1 MPQCC
6 IMKNRIKLLFHLVL
20 LLQYSF
26 IQAQNWAPVPGQIMT
41 NWANDLT
48 PENVW
53 KEYPRPQLVRR
64 DWLNLN
70 GLWDFEI
77 TERDTNVS
85 NINYARKI
93 LVPFC
98 VESALSGIKETIT
111 GKQQMMYRRF
121 FTIPAKWNQKHLIL
135 HFEAV
140 DYETKIWVDGKY
152 VGIHK
157 GGYDHFKF
165 DIAGFLNNEATH
177 EIKLVVWDPT
187 NEGMQPIGKQ
197 ALPEIRNR
205 TKYTATS
212 GIWQTVWL
220 EPINEVAIQSIKII
234 PNIDN
239 ASISLQPKMMG
250 ATQGTRIKIQA
261 FDHGKEVANLMTTVG
276 DPITLKLNQPKLWSP
291 THPFLYDLK
300 LSLIKEGK
308 VVDEVSSYFGMRKIS
323 MGRDKEGYMRILLNN
338 EIIYQLGPLDQ
349 GYWPDGILTP
359 ASDQALRYDIA
370 YLKKIGAN
378 MDRMHMKVQ
387 PERWYYHCDQL
398 GILVWQDMVSPTKFI
413 ETKSNTNPSDF
424 ELEHNITVDQLYN
437 HPSIIQWVLF
447 NESWGQYDTERLT
460 AALKAKDSS
469 RLVINASGW
478 NDKKVGDIRDFHDYT
493 IHPAIALGNKN
504 DDRAMVLG
512 ETGGIDLLI
521 PGHLWTPDL
530 KVENKIKTDW
540 ALDFKKGVV
549 KSAEELVEKY
559 KILMDDLFQLKKYGL
574 NALVY
579 TQISDV
585 EDEISGWM
593 TYDRKVSKLPEA
605 TFAVLHQQFFKPTI
619 TGKFILPLSM
629 NEPQQWNYSFTAPS
643 NDWIKNAK
651 TSDFK
656 LGEAPFGIE
665 SKNAPKVN
673 TPWNKNILFLNKEFT
688 LTSVPSKL
696 SLVACNRGMTDVYIN
711 GVYVMQ
717 FNNFLKND
725 PEIKISETILSDKA
739 MKLLKVGVNQ
749 LSLKFNFPSVGN
761 PVYYYDFGIKAY

>member
-1 MPQCC
+1 
-6 IMKNRIKLLFHLVL
+6 MKNRICIIFTLVL

-41 NWANDLT
+41 SWANDVT

-53 KEYPRPQLVRR
+53 KEYPRPQMVRT

-77 TERDTNVS
+77 TDRDTNKIA
-85 NINYARKI
+85 INYARKI

-111 GKQQMMYRRF
+111 GKQQMMYRRY
-121 FTIPAKWNQKHLIL
+121 FTVPSNWNQKHLIL

-140 DYETKIWVDGKY
+140 DYQTKLWVDGKY
-152 VGIHK
+152 VGMHK
-157 GGYDHFKF
+157 GGYDHFQF
-165 DIAGFLNNEATH
+165 DITGFLSKEQKH
-177 EIKLVVWDPT
+177 EIKIVVWDPT
-187 NEGMQPIGKQ
+187 NEGSQPIGKQ
-197 ALPEIRNR
+197 ALPAIRNV

-220 EPINEVAIQSIKII
+220 EPTNEIAIESIKII

-239 ASISLQPKMMG
+239 GTISLQTKVVG
-250 ATQGTRIKIQA
+250 VTQGTRIKIQA
-261 FDHGKEVANLMTTVG
+261 FDQGKEIASSIAAYDELVSLQ
-276 DPITLKLNQPKLWSP
+276 LNQPKLWSP
-291 THPFLYDLK
+291 TNPFLYDLK
-300 LSLIKEGK
+300 LTLIKEGK

-323 MGRDKEGYMRILLNN
+323 MGRDQEGYMRILLNN

-413 ETKSNTNPSDF
+413 ETKSNLNPSDF

-460 AALKAKDSS
+460 AALKAKDPT

-478 NDKKVGDIRDFHDYT
+478 HDKKVGDIRDFHDYT
-493 IHPAIALGNKN
+493 IHPAIALVTKN
-504 DDRAMVLG
+504 DERAMVLG
-512 ETGGIDLLI
+512 EAGGFDLLI

-530 KVENKIKTDW
+530 KTETKLKTNW
-540 ALDFKKGVV
+540 TIDFKKGVV
-549 KSAEELVEKY
+549 KSSDELIEKY
-559 KILMDDLFQLKKYGL
+559 KILLDDLFQLKKYGL
-574 NALVY
+574 NAVVY

-593 TYDRKVSKLPEA
+593 TYDRKVSKLPET
-605 TFAVLHQQFFKPTI
+605 TFAALHEQFFKPTI
-619 TGKFILPLSM
+619 TGKYILPLSM
-629 NEPQQWNYSFTAPS
+629 NTAQQWNYRFTAPS
-643 NDWIKNAK
+643 NDWIKNTTIA
-651 TSDFK
+651 DFK

-665 SKNAPKVN
+665 SNNAHKVN
-673 TPWNKNILFLNKEFT
+673 TTWNTNSLFLNKEFT
-688 LTSVPSKL
+688 LTALPSKL
-696 SLVACNRGMTDVYIN
+696 SLVACNTGITDVYIN
-711 GVYVMQ
+711 GAYVMQ

-725 PEIKISETILSDKA
+725 PEVKISETLLSDKA

-749 LSLKFNFPSVGN
+749 LSLKFNFPSVGK
-761 PVYYYDFGIKAY
+761 PVYYYDFGIKEY

>member
-1 MPQCC
+1 
-6 IMKNRIKLLFHLVL
+6 MKKRVSIIFNLVL
-20 LLQYSF
+20 LIQYTF
-26 IQAQNWAPVPGQIMT
+26 LQAQNWAPVQGQIMT
-41 NWANDLT
+41 KWANDVT

-53 KEYPRPQLVRR
+53 KEYPRPQLVRS

-77 TERDTNVS
+77 IERDTNK
-85 NINYARKI
+85 IATNYTRKI

-111 GKQQMMYRRF
+111 GKEQMMYRRF
-121 FTIPAKWNQKHLIL
+121 FSIPAKWNQKKILL

-152 VGIHK
+152 VGMHN
-157 GGYDHFKF
+157 GGYDHFQF
-165 DIAGFLNNEATH
+165 DIAGFLNKEEKH
-177 EIKLVVWDPT
+177 EIKLVIWDPT
-187 NEGMQPIGKQ
+187 NEGAQPIGKQ
-197 ALPEIRNR
+197 ALPAIRNI

-220 EPINEVAIQSIKII
+220 EPINEVAIESIKII
-234 PNIDN
+234 PNIDQ
-239 ASISLQPKMMG
+239 ASISLQSKIMG

-261 FDHGKEVANLMTTVG
+261 FDHGKEVANVVTSVG
-276 DPITLKLNQPKLWSP
+276 EPITIKLNQPKLWSP
-291 THPFLYDLK
+291 NHPFLYDLK
-300 LSLIKEGK
+300 LSLVKGGK

-323 MGRDKEGYMRILLNN
+323 MGRDKEGYMRIFLNN

-349 GYWPDGILTP
+349 GYWPDGLLTP

-413 ETKSNTNPSDF
+413 EVQNNNSPSTF
-424 ELEHNITVDQLYN
+424 EIEHNLTVEQLYN

-447 NESWGQYDTERLT
+447 NESWGQYDTEKLT
-460 AALKAKDSS
+460 AALKAKDPS

-478 NDKKVGDIRDFHDYT
+478 HDKKVGDIRDFHDYT
-493 IHPAIALGNKN
+493 IHPAVALVNKN
-504 DDRAMVLG
+504 EDRAMVLG
-512 ETGGIDLLI
+512 EVGGIDLKI
-521 PGHLWTPDL
+521 QGNLWTPDL
-530 KVENKIKTDW
+530 KTETKIKTNW
-540 ALDFKKGVV
+540 TIDFKKGLV
-549 KSAEELVEKY
+549 KSGDELIEKY

-574 NALVY
+574 NAVVY

-593 TYDRKVSKLPEA
+593 TYDRKVSKLSEA
-605 TFAVLHQQFFKPTI
+605 TFAALHQLFFKPTAI
-619 TGKFILPLSM
+619 GKYILPLSM
-629 NEPQQWNYSFTAPS
+629 NQPQQWNYSFTKPS
-643 NDWIKNAK
+643 NDWIKNL
-651 TSDFK
+651 TSSNFK
-656 LGEAPFGIE
+656 LGEAPFGME
-665 SKNAPKVN
+665 SKNGPKVN
-673 TPWNKNILFLNKEFT
+673 TLWNSNSLFLNKEFT
-688 LTSVPSKL
+688 LTSLPSKL
-696 SLVACNRGMTDVYIN
+696 SLVACNTGITDVYIN

-739 MKLLKVGVNQ
+739 MKLLKVGLNQ
-749 LSLKFNFPSVGN
+749 LSLKFNFSSAGRS
-761 PVYYYDFGIKAY
+761 VYYYDFGVIAY

>member
-1 MPQCC
+1 
-6 IMKNRIKLLFHLVL
+6 MKNRICIIFTLVL
-20 LLQYSF
+20 LLEYSF

-41 NWANDLT
+41 NWANDVT

-53 KEYPRPQLVRR
+53 KEYPRPQMVRT

-77 TERDTNVS
+77 TDRDTNKIA
-85 NINYARKI
+85 INYARKI

-111 GKQQMMYRRF
+111 GKQQMMYRRY
-121 FTIPAKWNQKHLIL
+121 FTVPSNWNQKYLIL

-140 DYETKIWVDGKY
+140 DYETKVWVDGKY
-152 VGIHK
+152 VGMHK
-157 GGYDHFKF
+157 GGYDHFQF
-165 DIAGFLNNEATH
+165 DITGFLSKEQKH
-177 EIKLVVWDPT
+177 EIKIVVWDPT
-187 NEGMQPIGKQ
+187 NEGSQPIGKQ
-197 ALPEIRNR
+197 ALPAIKNV

-220 EPINEVAIQSIKII
+220 EPINDVAIESIKII

-239 ASISLQPKMMG
+239 ATISLQTKLVG

-261 FDHGKEVANLMTTVG
+261 FDQGKEIASSIAADDELVSLQ
-276 DPITLKLNQPKLWSP
+276 LNQPKLWSP
-291 THPFLYDLK
+291 TNPFLYDLK
-300 LSLIKEGK
+300 LSLVKDGK

-323 MGRDKEGYMRILLNN
+323 MGRDQEGYMRILLNN

-413 ETKSNTNPSDF
+413 ETKSNLNPSDF

-460 AALKAKDSS
+460 AALKAKDPT

-478 NDKKVGDIRDFHDYT
+478 HDKKVGDIRDFHDYT
-493 IHPAIALGNKN
+493 IHPAIALVTKN

-512 ETGGIDLLI
+512 EAGGFDLLI

-530 KVENKIKTDW
+530 KTETKLKTNW
-540 ALDFKKGVV
+540 TIDFKKGVV
-549 KSAEELVEKY
+549 KSSDELIEKY
-559 KILMDDLFQLKKYGL
+559 KILLDDLFQLKKYGL
-574 NALVY
+574 NAVVY

-593 TYDRKVSKLPEA
+593 TYDRKVSKLPET
-605 TFAVLHQQFFKPTI
+605 TFAALHEQFFKPTI
-619 TGKFILPLSM
+619 TGKYILPLSM
-629 NEPQQWNYSFTAPS
+629 NTAQQWNYRFTAPS
-643 NDWIKNAK
+643 NDWIKNTTIA
-651 TSDFK
+651 DFK

-665 SKNAPKVN
+665 SNNAHKVN
-673 TPWNKNILFLNKEFT
+673 TTWNTNSLFLNKEFT
-688 LTSVPSKL
+688 LTALPSKL
-696 SLVACNRGMTDVYIN
+696 SLVACNTGITDVYIN
-711 GVYVMQ
+711 GAYVMQ

-725 PEIKISETILSDKA
+725 PEVKISETLLSDKA

-749 LSLKFNFPSVGN
+749 LSLKFNFPSVGK
-761 PVYYYDFGIKAY
+761 PVYYYDFGIKEY

>member
-1 MPQCC
+1 
-6 IMKNRIKLLFHLVL
+6 MKNRISIVFILVL

-41 NWANDLT
+41 SWANDVT

-53 KEYPRPQLVRR
+53 KEYPRPQMVRT

-77 TERDTNVS
+77 TDRDTS
-85 NINYARKI
+85 KIAINYARKI

-111 GKQQMMYRRF
+111 GKQQMMYRRY
-121 FTIPAKWNQKHLIL
+121 FTVPSNWNQKYLIL

-140 DYETKIWVDGKY
+140 DYETKVWVDGKY
-152 VGIHK
+152 VGMHK
-157 GGYDHFKF
+157 GGYDHFQF
-165 DIAGFLNNEATH
+165 DITGFLSKEQKH
-177 EIKLVVWDPT
+177 EIKIVVWDPT
-187 NEGMQPIGKQ
+187 NEGAQPIGKQ
-197 ALPEIRNR
+197 ALPAIRNV

-220 EPINEVAIQSIKII
+220 EPINEASIESIKII

-239 ASISLQPKMMG
+239 ATISLQTKIVG
-250 ATQGTRIKIQA
+250 ATQGARIKIQA
-261 FDHGKEVANLMTTVG
+261 FDQGKEIASSIAAIGEPVSLQ
-276 DPITLKLNQPKLWSP
+276 LNQPKLWSP
-291 THPFLYDLK
+291 TNPFLYDLK
-300 LSLIKEGK
+300 LSLINDRK

-349 GYWPDGILTP
+349 GYWPDGLLTP

-413 ETKSNTNPSDF
+413 AAKSNKDSSDF
-424 ELEHNITVDQLYN
+424 ELEHNLTVDQLYN

-460 AALKAKDSS
+460 AALKAKDPS

-478 NDKKVGDIRDFHDYT
+478 NDKQVGDIRDFHDYT
-493 IHPAIALGNKN
+493 IHPAVALVNKN

-512 ETGGIDLLI
+512 EAGGFDLLI

-530 KVENKIKTDW
+530 KTETKLKTDW
-540 ALDFKKGVV
+540 TIDFKKGVV
-549 KSAEELVEKY
+549 KSSDELIEKY
-559 KILMDDLFQLKKYGL
+559 KILLDDLFQLKKYGL
-574 NALVY
+574 NAVVY

-593 TYDRKVSKLPEA
+593 TYDRKVSKLPET
-605 TFAVLHQQFFKPTI
+605 TFAALHQQFFKPTM

-643 NDWIKNAK
+643 NDWIKNTTIA
-651 TSDFK
+651 DFK

-665 SKNAPKVN
+665 SNNAHKVN
-673 TPWNKNILFLNKEFT
+673 TTWNTNSLFLNKEFT
-688 LTSVPSKL
+688 LTALPSKL
-696 SLVACNRGMTDVYIN
+696 SLVACNTGITDVYIN
-711 GVYVMQ
+711 GAYVMQ

-725 PEIKISETILSDKA
+725 PEVKISETILSDEA

-749 LSLKFNFPSVGN
+749 LSLKFNFPSVGR
-761 PVYYYDFGIKAY
+761 PVYYYDFGIKEY

>member
-1 MPQCC
+1 
-6 IMKNRIKLLFHLVL
+6 MKNRISIVFILVL

-41 NWANDLT
+41 NWANDVT

-53 KEYPRPQLVRR
+53 KEYPRPQMVRT

-77 TERDTNVS
+77 TERDTNKIA
-85 NINYARKI
+85 INYARKI

-111 GKQQMMYRRF
+111 GKQQMIYRRF
-121 FTIPAKWNQKHLIL
+121 FSIPSHWNQKHLIL

-140 DYETKIWVDGKY
+140 DYEAKVWVDGKY

-157 GGYDHFKF
+157 GGYDHFQF
-165 DIAGFLNNEATH
+165 DIAGFLNKDEKH

-187 NEGMQPIGKQ
+187 NEGSQPIGKQ
-197 ALPEIRNR
+197 ALPAIRNR

-220 EPINEVAIQSIKII
+220 EPINALAIESIKII

-239 ASISLQPKMMG
+239 ATISLQTKIVG
-250 ATQGTRIKIQA
+250 ATQGARIKIQA
-261 FDHGKEVANLMTTVG
+261 FDQGKEIASSIAAIGEPVSLQ
-276 DPITLKLNQPKLWSP
+276 LNQPKLWSP
-291 THPFLYDLK
+291 TNPFLYDLK
-300 LSLIKEGK
+300 LSLINDRK

-349 GYWPDGILTP
+349 GYWPDGLLTP

-413 ETKSNTNPSDF
+413 DTKSNLNPSDF
-424 ELEHNITVDQLYN
+424 ELEHNLSVDQLYN

-460 AALKAKDSS
+460 AALKAKDPT

-478 NDKKVGDIRDFHDYT
+478 HDKKVGDIRDFHDYT
-493 IHPAIALGNKN
+493 IHPAVALVNKN
-504 DDRAMVLG
+504 DNRAMVLG
-512 ETGGIDLLI
+512 EAGGIDLLI

-530 KVENKIKTDW
+530 KGGTKIKTDW
-540 ALDFKKGVV
+540 SIDFKKGIV
-549 KSAEELVEKY
+549 KSSDELIEKY
-559 KILMDDLFQLKKYGL
+559 KILLDDLFQLKKYGL
-574 NALVY
+574 NAVVY

-593 TYDRKVSKLPEA
+593 TYDRKVSKLPET
-605 TFAVLHQQFFKPTI
+605 TFAALHQQFFKPTM

-643 NDWIKNAK
+643 NDWIKN
-651 TSDFK
+651 TMLSDFK
-656 LGEAPFGIE
+656 TGMAPFGIE
-665 SKNAPKVN
+665 SNNVHKVN
-673 TPWNKNILFLNKEFT
+673 TTWNTNSLFLNKEFT
-688 LTSVPSKL
+688 LSSVPSKL
-696 SLVACNRGMTDVYIN
+696 SLIACNTGITEVYIN
-711 GVYVMQ
+711 GAYVMQ

-725 PEIKISETILSDKA
+725 PEVKISETILSDEA

-749 LSLKFNFPSVGN
+749 LSLKFNFPSVGK
-761 PVYYYDFGIKAY
+761 PVYYYDFGIKEY

>member
-1 MPQCC
+1 
-6 IMKNRIKLLFHLVL
+6 MKNRTSIIFILVL

-41 NWANDLT
+41 NWANDVT

-53 KEYPRPQLVRR
+53 KEYPRPQMVRT

-77 TERDTNVS
+77 TERDTNKIA
-85 NINYARKI
+85 INYARKI

-111 GKQQMMYRRF
+111 GKQQMIYRRF
-121 FTIPAKWNQKHLIL
+121 FSIPSHWNQKHLIL

-140 DYETKIWVDGKY
+140 DYETKVWVDGKY
-152 VGIHK
+152 VGVHK

-165 DIAGFLNNEATH
+165 DIAGFLNKDEKH

-187 NEGMQPIGKQ
+187 NEGSQPIGKQ
-197 ALPEIRNR
+197 ALPAIRNR

-220 EPINEVAIQSIKII
+220 EPTNEVAIESIKII

-239 ASISLQPKMMG
+239 GTISLQTKVVG
-250 ATQGTRIKIQA
+250 ATQGARIKIQA
-261 FDHGKEVANLMTTVG
+261 FDQGKEIASSIAAIGEPVSLQ
-276 DPITLKLNQPKLWSP
+276 LNQPKLWSP
-291 THPFLYDLK
+291 TNPFLYDFK
-300 LSLIKEGK
+300 LSLINDGK

-323 MGRDKEGYMRILLNN
+323 MGRDQEGYMRILLNN
-338 EIIYQLGPLDQ
+338 AIIYQLGPLDQ

-413 ETKSNTNPSDF
+413 DTKSNLNPSDF

-460 AALKAKDSS
+460 AALKAKDPT

-478 NDKKVGDIRDFHDYT
+478 HDKKVGDIRDFHDYT
-493 IHPAIALGNKN
+493 IHPAIALVNKN

-521 PGHLWTPDL
+521 PGHLWTTDL
-530 KVENKIKTDW
+530 KGGTKIKTDW
-540 ALDFKKGVV
+540 NIDFKKGIV
-549 KSAEELVEKY
+549 KSADELIEKY
-559 KILMDDLFQLKKYGL
+559 TILLDDLFQLKKYGL
-574 NALVY
+574 NAVVY

-593 TYDRKVSKLPEA
+593 TYDRKVSKLPET
-605 TFAVLHQQFFKPTI
+605 TFAALHEQFFKPTM
-619 TGKFILPLSM
+619 TGKFILPLSI
-629 NEPQQWNYSFTAPS
+629 NEPQQWNYSFSAPS
-643 NDWIKNAK
+643 NDWIKNTTIA
-651 TSDFK
+651 DFK

-665 SKNAPKVN
+665 SNNVHKVN
-673 TPWNKNILFLNKEFT
+673 TTWNTSSLFLNKEFT
-688 LTSVPSKL
+688 LSSVPSKL
-696 SLVACNRGMTDVYIN
+696 SLIACNTGITDVYIN
-711 GVYVMQ
+711 GAYVMQ

-725 PEIKISETILSDKA
+725 PEVKISETLLSDEA

-749 LSLKFNFPSVGN
+749 LSLKFNFPSVGK
-761 PVYYYDFGIKAY
+761 PVYYYDFGIKEY

>member
-1 MPQCC
+1 
-6 IMKNRIKLLFHLVL
+6 MKNRISIVFILVL

-41 NWANDLT
+41 NWANNVT

-53 KEYPRPQLVRR
+53 KEYPRPQMVRT

-77 TERDTNVS
+77 TERDTNKIA
-85 NINYARKI
+85 INYARKI

-111 GKQQMMYRRF
+111 GKQQMIYRRF
-121 FTIPAKWNQKHLIL
+121 FSIPSHWNQKHLIL

-140 DYETKIWVDGKY
+140 DYETKVWVDGKY

-157 GGYDHFKF
+157 GGYDHFQF
-165 DIAGFLNNEATH
+165 DIAGFLNKDEKH

-187 NEGMQPIGKQ
+187 NEGSQPIGKQ
-197 ALPEIRNR
+197 ALPAIRNR

-220 EPINEVAIQSIKII
+220 EPTNEVAIESIKII

-239 ASISLQPKMMG
+239 GTISLQTKVVG
-250 ATQGTRIKIQA
+250 ATQGARIKIQA
-261 FDHGKEVANLMTTVG
+261 FDQGKEIASSIAAIGEPVSLQ
-276 DPITLKLNQPKLWSP
+276 LNQPKLWSP
-291 THPFLYDLK
+291 TNPFLYDFK
-300 LSLIKEGK
+300 LSLINDGK

-323 MGRDKEGYMRILLNN
+323 MGRDQEGYMRILLNN

-413 ETKSNTNPSDF
+413 DTKSNLNPSDF

-460 AALKAKDSS
+460 AALKAKDPT

-478 NDKKVGDIRDFHDYT
+478 HDKKVGDIRDFHDYT
-493 IHPAIALGNKN
+493 IHPAVALVNKN

-512 ETGGIDLLI
+512 EAGGIDLLI

-530 KVENKIKTDW
+530 KGGTKIKTDW
-540 ALDFKKGVV
+540 SIDFKKGIV
-549 KSAEELVEKY
+549 KSSDELIEKY
-559 KILMDDLFQLKKYGL
+559 KILLDDLFQLKKYGL
-574 NALVY
+574 NAVVY
-579 TQISDV
+579 TQTSDV

-593 TYDRKVSKLPEA
+593 TYDRKVSKLPET
-605 TFAVLHQQFFKPTI
+605 TFAALHEQFFKPTM
-619 TGKFILPLSM
+619 TGKFILPLSI

-643 NDWIKNAK
+643 NDWIKNLML
-651 TSDFK
+651 SDFK
-656 LGEAPFGIE
+656 TGMAPFGIE
-665 SKNAPKVN
+665 SNNVHKVN
-673 TPWNKNILFLNKEFT
+673 TPWNTNSLFLNKEFT
-688 LTSVPSKL
+688 LSSVPSKL
-696 SLVACNRGMTDVYIN
+696 SLIACNTGITEVYIN
-711 GVYVMQ
+711 GAYVMQ

-725 PEIKISETILSDKA
+725 PEVKISETILSNEA

-749 LSLKFNFPSVGN
+749 LSLKFNFPSVGK
-761 PVYYYDFGIKAY
+761 PVYYYDFGIKEY

>member
-1 MPQCC
+1 
-6 IMKNRIKLLFHLVL
+6 MKNRICIIFTLVL
-20 LLQYSF
+20 LLEYSF

-41 NWANDLT
+41 NWANDVT

-53 KEYPRPQLVRR
+53 KEYPRPQMVRT

-77 TERDTNVS
+77 TDRDTNKIA
-85 NINYARKI
+85 INYARKI

-111 GKQQMMYRRF
+111 GKQQMMYRRY
-121 FTIPAKWNQKHLIL
+121 FTVPSNWNQKYLIL

-140 DYETKIWVDGKY
+140 DYETKVWVDGKY
-152 VGIHK
+152 VGMHK
-157 GGYDHFKF
+157 GGYDHFQF
-165 DIAGFLNNEATH
+165 DITGFLSKEQKH
-177 EIKLVVWDPT
+177 EIKIVVWDPT
-187 NEGMQPIGKQ
+187 NEGSQPIGKQ
-197 ALPEIRNR
+197 ALPAIKNV
-205 TKYTATS
+205 TKYTAIS

-220 EPINEVAIQSIKII
+220 EPINDVAIESIKII

-239 ASISLQPKMMG
+239 ATISLQTKVVG

-261 FDHGKEVANLMTTVG
+261 FDQGKEIASSIAADDELVSLQ
-276 DPITLKLNQPKLWSP
+276 LNQPKLWSP
-291 THPFLYDLK
+291 TNPFLYDLK
-300 LSLIKEGK
+300 LSLVKDGK

-323 MGRDKEGYMRILLNN
+323 MGRDQEGYMRILLNN

-413 ETKSNTNPSDF
+413 ETKSNLNPSDF

-460 AALKAKDSS
+460 AALKAKDPT

-478 NDKKVGDIRDFHDYT
+478 HDKKVGDIRDFHDYT
-493 IHPAIALGNKN
+493 IHPAIALVTKN
-504 DDRAMVLG
+504 DERAMVLG
-512 ETGGIDLLI
+512 EAGGFDLLI

-530 KVENKIKTDW
+530 KTETKLKTDW
-540 ALDFKKGVV
+540 TIDFKKGVV
-549 KSAEELVEKY
+549 KSADELIEKY
-559 KILMDDLFQLKKYGL
+559 TILLDDLFQLKKYGL
-574 NALVY
+574 NAVVY

-593 TYDRKVSKLPEA
+593 TYDRKVSKLPDT
-605 TFAVLHQQFFKPTI
+605 TFAALHQQFFKPTI
-619 TGKFILPLSM
+619 TGKYILPLSM
-629 NEPQQWNYSFTAPS
+629 NTAQQWNYRFTAPS
-643 NDWIKNAK
+643 NDWIKNTTIA
-651 TSDFK
+651 DFK

-665 SKNAPKVN
+665 SNNAHKVN
-673 TPWNKNILFLNKEFT
+673 TTWNTNSLFLNKEFT
-688 LTSVPSKL
+688 LTALPSKL
-696 SLVACNRGMTDVYIN
+696 SLVACNTGITDVYIN
-711 GVYVMQ
+711 GAYVMQ

-725 PEIKISETILSDKA
+725 PEVKISETLLSDKA

-749 LSLKFNFPSVGN
+749 LSLKFNFPSVGK
-761 PVYYYDFGIKAY
+761 PVYYYDFGIKEY

>member
-1 MPQCC
+1 
-6 IMKNRIKLLFHLVL
+6 MKNRICIIFTLVL

-41 NWANDLT
+41 SWANDVT

-53 KEYPRPQLVRR
+53 KEYPRPQMVRT

-77 TERDTNVS
+77 TDRDTNKIA
-85 NINYARKI
+85 INYARKI

-111 GKQQMMYRRF
+111 GKQQMMYRRY
-121 FTIPAKWNQKHLIL
+121 FTVPSNWNQKYLIL

-140 DYETKIWVDGKY
+140 DYETKVWVDGKY
-152 VGIHK
+152 VGMHK
-157 GGYDHFKF
+157 GGYDHFQF
-165 DIAGFLNNEATH
+165 DITGFLSKEQKH
-177 EIKLVVWDPT
+177 EIKIVVWDPT
-187 NEGMQPIGKQ
+187 NEGSQPIGKQ
-197 ALPEIRNR
+197 ALPAIKNV
-205 TKYTATS
+205 TKYTAIS

-220 EPINEVAIQSIKII
+220 EPINDVAIESIKII

-239 ASISLQPKMMG
+239 ATISLQTKVVG

-261 FDHGKEVANLMTTVG
+261 FDQGKEIASSIAADDELVSLQ
-276 DPITLKLNQPKLWSP
+276 LNQPKLWSP
-291 THPFLYDLK
+291 TNPFLYDLK
-300 LSLIKEGK
+300 LSLVKDGK

-323 MGRDKEGYMRILLNN
+323 MGRDQEGYMRILLNN

-413 ETKSNTNPSDF
+413 ETKSNLNPSDF

-460 AALKAKDSS
+460 AALKAKDPT

-478 NDKKVGDIRDFHDYT
+478 HDKKVGDIRDFHDYT
-493 IHPAIALGNKN
+493 IHPAIALVTKN
-504 DDRAMVLG
+504 DERAMVLG
-512 ETGGIDLLI
+512 EAGGFDLLI

-530 KVENKIKTDW
+530 KTETKLKTNW
-540 ALDFKKGVV
+540 TIDFKKGVV
-549 KSAEELVEKY
+549 KSADELIEKY
-559 KILMDDLFQLKKYGL
+559 TILLDDLFQLKKYGL
-574 NALVY
+574 NAVVY

-593 TYDRKVSKLPEA
+593 TYDRKVSKLPDT
-605 TFAVLHQQFFKPTI
+605 TFAALHQQFFKPTI
-619 TGKFILPLSM
+619 TGKYILPLSM
-629 NEPQQWNYSFTAPS
+629 NTAQQWNYRFTAPS
-643 NDWIKNAK
+643 NDWIKNTTIA
-651 TSDFK
+651 DFK

-665 SKNAPKVN
+665 SNNAHKVN
-673 TPWNKNILFLNKEFT
+673 TTWNTNSLFLNKEFT
-688 LTSVPSKL
+688 LTALPSKL
-696 SLVACNRGMTDVYIN
+696 SLVACNTGITDVYIN
-711 GVYVMQ
+711 GAYVMQ

-725 PEIKISETILSDKA
+725 PEVKISETLLSDKA

-749 LSLKFNFPSVGN
+749 LSLKFNFPSVGK
-761 PVYYYDFGIKAY
+761 PVYYYDFGIKEY

>member
-1 MPQCC
+1 
-6 IMKNRIKLLFHLVL
+6 MKNRISIVFILVL

-41 NWANDLT
+41 NWANDVT

-53 KEYPRPQLVRR
+53 KEYPRPQMVRT

-77 TERDTNVS
+77 TERDTNKIA
-85 NINYARKI
+85 INYARKI

-111 GKQQMMYRRF
+111 GKQQMIYRRF
-121 FTIPAKWNQKHLIL
+121 FSIPSHWNQKHLIL

-140 DYETKIWVDGKY
+140 DYEAKVWVDGKY

-157 GGYDHFKF
+157 GGYDHFQF
-165 DIAGFLNNEATH
+165 DIAGFLNKDEKH

-187 NEGMQPIGKQ
+187 NEGSQPIGKQ
-197 ALPEIRNR
+197 ALPAIRNR

-220 EPINEVAIQSIKII
+220 EPTNEVAIESIKII

-239 ASISLQPKMMG
+239 ATISLQTKVVG

-261 FDHGKEVANLMTTVG
+261 FDQGKEIASSIAAIGEPVSLQ
-276 DPITLKLNQPKLWSP
+276 LNQPKLWSP
-291 THPFLYDLK
+291 TNPFLYDLK
-300 LSLIKEGK
+300 LSLINDGK

-323 MGRDKEGYMRILLNN
+323 MGRDQEGYMRILLNN

-413 ETKSNTNPSDF
+413 DTKSNLNPSDF

-460 AALKAKDSS
+460 AALKAKDPT

-478 NDKKVGDIRDFHDYT
+478 HDKKVGDIRDFHDYT
-493 IHPAIALGNKN
+493 IHPAVALVNKN

-512 ETGGIDLLI
+512 EAGGIDLLI

-530 KVENKIKTDW
+530 KGGTKIKTDW
-540 ALDFKKGVV
+540 SIDFKKGIV
-549 KSAEELVEKY
+549 KSSDELIEKY
-559 KILMDDLFQLKKYGL
+559 KILLDDLFQLKKYGL
-574 NALVY
+574 NAVVY

-593 TYDRKVSKLPEA
+593 TYDRKVSKLPET
-605 TFAVLHQQFFKPTI
+605 TFAALHEQFFKPTM
-619 TGKFILPLSM
+619 TGKFILPLSI

-643 NDWIKNAK
+643 NDWIKNTTIA
-651 TSDFK
+651 DFK

-665 SKNAPKVN
+665 SNNVHKVN
-673 TPWNKNILFLNKEFT
+673 TPWNTNSLFLNKEFT
-688 LTSVPSKL
+688 LSSVPSKL
-696 SLVACNRGMTDVYIN
+696 SLIACNTGITEVYIN
-711 GVYVMQ
+711 GAYVMQ

-725 PEIKISETILSDKA
+725 PEVKISETLLSDKA

-749 LSLKFNFPSVGN
+749 LSLKFNFPSVGK
-761 PVYYYDFGIKAY
+761 PVYYYDFGIKEY

>member
-1 MPQCC
+1 
-6 IMKNRIKLLFHLVL
+6 MKDTLLLLL

-26 IQAQNWAPVPGQIMT
+26 IQAQTWAPVPGQIMT
-41 NWANDLT
+41 NWANDVT

-53 KEYPRPQLVRR
+53 KEYPRPQMVRT

-77 TERDTNVS
+77 TNRDTNKIV
-85 NINYARKI
+85 INYARKI

-111 GKQQMMYRRF
+111 GKQQMIYRRY
-121 FTIPAKWNQKHLIL
+121 FTAPSHWNQKHLIL

-140 DYETKIWVDGKY
+140 DYETKVWVDGKY

-157 GGYDHFKF
+157 GGYDHFQF
-165 DIAGFLNNEATH
+165 DIVGFLNKDEKH

-187 NEGMQPIGKQ
+187 NEGSQPIGKQ
-197 ALPEIRNR
+197 ALPSIRNR

-220 EPINEVAIQSIKII
+220 EPTNEVAIQNLKII

-239 ASISLQPKMMG
+239 GTISLQTKIVG

-261 FDHGKEVANLMTTVG
+261 FDQGKEIASSIAAIGEPVSLQ
-276 DPITLKLNQPKLWSP
+276 LNQPKLWSP
-291 THPFLYDLK
+291 STPFLYDLK
-300 LSLIKEGK
+300 LSLIKDGK
-308 VVDEVSSYFGMRKIS
+308 VLDEVSSYFGMRKIS

-359 ASDQALRYDIA
+359 ASDKALRYDIA

-413 ETKSNTNPSDF
+413 DTKSNLNPSDF
-424 ELEHNITVDQLYN
+424 ELEHNVTVDQLYN

-460 AALKAKDSS
+460 AALKAKDPT

-478 NDKKVGDIRDFHDYT
+478 HDKKVGDIRDFHDYT
-493 IHPAIALGNKN
+493 IHPAIALVNKN

-512 ETGGIDLLI
+512 EAGGIDLLI

-530 KVENKIKTDW
+530 KGENKIKTDW
-540 ALDFKKGVV
+540 ALDFKKGIV
-549 KSAEELVEKY
+549 KSTDELIEKY
-559 KILMDDLFQLKKYGL
+559 KILLDDLFQLKKHGL
-574 NALVY
+574 NAVVY

-593 TYDRKVSKLPEA
+593 TYDRKMSKLPET
-605 TFAVLHQQFFKPTI
+605 TFAALHEQFFKPTL
-619 TGKFILPLSM
+619 TGKYILPLSM
-629 NEPQQWNYSFTAPS
+629 NTAQQWNYSFTAPS
-643 NDWIKNAK
+643 NDWIKNTTIA
-651 TSDFK
+651 DFK

-665 SKNAPKVN
+665 SKIVPKVN
-673 TPWNKNILFLNKEFT
+673 TTWNSKSLFLSKEFT
-688 LTSVPSKL
+688 LTALPAKL
-696 SLVACNRGMTDVYIN
+696 SLIACNTGITDVYIN
-711 GVYVMQ
+711 GAYVMQ

-725 PEIKISETILSDKA
+725 PEVKISETILSDEA

-749 LSLKFNFPSVGN
+749 LSLKFNFSSAGK

>member
-1 MPQCC
+1 
-6 IMKNRIKLLFHLVL
+6 MKNRISIVFILVL

-41 NWANDLT
+41 NWANDVT

-53 KEYPRPQLVRR
+53 KEYPRPQMVRT

-77 TERDTNVS
+77 TERDTNKIA
-85 NINYARKI
+85 INYARKI

-111 GKQQMMYRRF
+111 GKQQMIYRRF
-121 FTIPAKWNQKHLIL
+121 FSIPSHWNQKHLIL

-140 DYETKIWVDGKY
+140 DYETKVWVDGKY

-157 GGYDHFKF
+157 GGYDHFQF
-165 DIAGFLNNEATH
+165 DIAGFLNKDEKH

-187 NEGMQPIGKQ
+187 NEGSQPIGKQ
-197 ALPEIRNR
+197 ALPAIRNR

-220 EPINEVAIQSIKII
+220 EPTNEVAIESIKII

-239 ASISLQPKMMG
+239 GTISLQTKVVG
-250 ATQGTRIKIQA
+250 ATQGARIKIQA
-261 FDHGKEVANLMTTVG
+261 FDQGKEIASSIAAIGEPVSLQ
-276 DPITLKLNQPKLWSP
+276 LNQPKLWSP
-291 THPFLYDLK
+291 TNPFLYDLK
-300 LSLIKEGK
+300 LSLINDGK

-323 MGRDKEGYMRILLNN
+323 MGRDQEGYMRILLNN

-413 ETKSNTNPSDF
+413 DTKSNLNPSDF

-460 AALKAKDSS
+460 AALKAKDPT

-478 NDKKVGDIRDFHDYT
+478 HDKKVGDIRDFHDYT
-493 IHPAIALGNKN
+493 IHPAVALVNKN

-512 ETGGIDLLI
+512 EAGGIDLLI

-530 KVENKIKTDW
+530 KGGTKIKTDW
-540 ALDFKKGVV
+540 SIDFKKGIV
-549 KSAEELVEKY
+549 KSSDELIEKY
-559 KILMDDLFQLKKYGL
+559 KILLDDLFQLKKYGL
-574 NALVY
+574 NAVVY
-579 TQISDV
+579 TQTSDV

-593 TYDRKVSKLPEA
+593 TYDRKVSKLPET
-605 TFAVLHQQFFKPTI
+605 TFAALHEQFFKPTM
-619 TGKFILPLSM
+619 TGKFILPLSI

-643 NDWIKNAK
+643 NDWIKNLML
-651 TSDFK
+651 SDFK
-656 LGEAPFGIE
+656 TGMAPFGIE
-665 SKNAPKVN
+665 SNNVHKVN
-673 TPWNKNILFLNKEFT
+673 TPWNTNSLFLNKEFT
-688 LTSVPSKL
+688 LSSVPSKL
-696 SLVACNRGMTDVYIN
+696 SLIACNTGITEVYIN
-711 GVYVMQ
+711 GAYVMQ

-725 PEIKISETILSDKA
+725 PEVKISETILSNEA

-749 LSLKFNFPSVGN
+749 LSLKFNFPSVGK
-761 PVYYYDFGIKAY
+761 PVYYYDFGIKEY

>member
-1 MPQCC
+1 
-6 IMKNRIKLLFHLVL
+6 MKNRISIVFILVL

-41 NWANDLT
+41 NWSNNVT

-53 KEYPRPQLVRR
+53 KEYPRPQMVRT

-77 TERDTNVS
+77 TERDTNKIA
-85 NINYARKI
+85 INYARKI

-111 GKQQMMYRRF
+111 GKQQMIYRRF
-121 FTIPAKWNQKHLIL
+121 FSIPSHWNQKHLIL

-140 DYETKIWVDGKY
+140 DYEAKVWVDGKY

-157 GGYDHFKF
+157 GGYDHFQF
-165 DIAGFLNNEATH
+165 DIAGFLNKDEKH

-187 NEGMQPIGKQ
+187 NEGSQPIGKQ
-197 ALPEIRNR
+197 ALPAIRNR

-220 EPINEVAIQSIKII
+220 EPTNEVAIESIKII

-239 ASISLQPKMMG
+239 GTISLQTKVVG
-250 ATQGTRIKIQA
+250 ATQGARIKIQA
-261 FDHGKEVANLMTTVG
+261 FDQGKEIASSIAAIGEPVSLQ
-276 DPITLKLNQPKLWSP
+276 LNQPKLWSP
-291 THPFLYDLK
+291 TNPFLYDLK
-300 LSLIKEGK
+300 LSLINDGK
-308 VVDEVSSYFGMRKIS
+308 VSDEVSSYFGMRKIS
-323 MGRDKEGYMRILLNN
+323 MGRDQEGYMRILLNN

-398 GILVWQDMVSPTKFI
+398 GILIWQDMVSPTKFI
-413 ETKSNTNPSDF
+413 DTKSNLNPSDF

-460 AALKAKDSS
+460 AALKAKDPT

-478 NDKKVGDIRDFHDYT
+478 HDKKVGDIRDFHDYT
-493 IHPAIALGNKN
+493 IHPAVALVNKN

-512 ETGGIDLLI
+512 EAGGIDLLI

-530 KVENKIKTDW
+530 KGGTKIKTDW
-540 ALDFKKGVV
+540 SIDFKKGIV
-549 KSAEELVEKY
+549 KSSDELIEKY
-559 KILMDDLFQLKKYGL
+559 KILLDDLFQLKKYGL
-574 NALVY
+574 NAVVY

-593 TYDRKVSKLPEA
+593 TYDRKVSKLPET
-605 TFAVLHQQFFKPTI
+605 TFAALHEQFFKPTM
-619 TGKFILPLSM
+619 TGKFILPLSI

-643 NDWIKNAK
+643 NDWIKNLML
-651 TSDFK
+651 SDFK
-656 LGEAPFGIE
+656 TGMAPFGIE
-665 SKNAPKVN
+665 SNNVHKVN
-673 TPWNKNILFLNKEFT
+673 TPWNTNSLFLNKEFT
-688 LTSVPSKL
+688 LSSVPSKL
-696 SLVACNRGMTDVYIN
+696 SLIACNTGITEVYIN
-711 GVYVMQ
+711 GAYVMQ

-725 PEIKISETILSDKA
+725 PEVKISETILSDEA
-739 MKLLKVGVNQ
+739 MKLLKLGVNQ
-749 LSLKFNFPSVGN
+749 LSLKFNFPSVGK
-761 PVYYYDFGIKAY
+761 PVYYYDFGIKEY

>member
-1 MPQCC
+1 M
-6 IMKNRIKLLFHLVL
+6 
-20 LLQYSF
+20 
-26 IQAQNWAPVPGQIMT
+26 
-41 NWANDLT
+41 
-48 PENVW
+48 
-53 KEYPRPQLVRR
+53 VRT

-77 TERDTNVS
+77 TDRDTNKIA
-85 NINYARKI
+85 INYARKI

-111 GKQQMMYRRF
+111 GKQQMMYRRY
-121 FTIPAKWNQKHLIL
+121 FTVPSNWNQKYLIL

-140 DYETKIWVDGKY
+140 DYETKVWVDGKY
-152 VGIHK
+152 VGMHK
-157 GGYDHFKF
+157 GGYDHFQF
-165 DIAGFLNNEATH
+165 DITGFLSKEQKH
-177 EIKLVVWDPT
+177 EIKIVVWDPT
-187 NEGMQPIGKQ
+187 NEGSQPIGKQ
-197 ALPEIRNR
+197 ALPAIKNV

-220 EPINEVAIQSIKII
+220 EPINDVAIESIKII

-239 ASISLQPKMMG
+239 ATISLQTKVVG

-261 FDHGKEVANLMTTVG
+261 FDQGKEIASSIAADDELVSLQ
-276 DPITLKLNQPKLWSP
+276 LNQPKLWSP
-291 THPFLYDLK
+291 TNPFLYDLK
-300 LSLIKEGK
+300 LSLVKDGK

-323 MGRDKEGYMRILLNN
+323 MGRDQEGYMRILLNN

-413 ETKSNTNPSDF
+413 DTKSNLNSSDF
-424 ELEHNITVDQLYN
+424 ELEHNINVDQLYN

-460 AALKAKDSS
+460 AALKAKDPT

-478 NDKKVGDIRDFHDYT
+478 HDKKVGDIRDFHDYT
-493 IHPAIALGNKN
+493 IHPAIALVTKN

-512 ETGGIDLLI
+512 EAGGFDLLI

-530 KVENKIKTDW
+530 KTETKLKTDW
-540 ALDFKKGVV
+540 TIDFKKGVV
-549 KSAEELVEKY
+549 KSADELIEKY
-559 KILMDDLFQLKKYGL
+559 TILLDDLFQLKKYGL
-574 NALVY
+574 NAVVY

-593 TYDRKVSKLPEA
+593 TYDRKVGKLPDT
-605 TFAVLHQQFFKPTI
+605 TFAALHQQFFKPTI
-619 TGKFILPLSM
+619 TGKYILPLSM
-629 NEPQQWNYSFTAPS
+629 NTAQQWNYRFTAPS
-643 NDWIKNAK
+643 NDWIKNTTIA
-651 TSDFK
+651 DFK

-665 SKNAPKVN
+665 SNNAHKVN
-673 TPWNKNILFLNKEFT
+673 TTWNTNSLFLNKEFT
-688 LTSVPSKL
+688 LTALPSKL
-696 SLVACNRGMTDVYIN
+696 SLVACNTGITDVYIN
-711 GVYVMQ
+711 GAYVMQ

-725 PEIKISETILSDKA
+725 PEVKISESLLSDKA

-749 LSLKFNFPSVGN
+749 LSLKFNFPSVGK
-761 PVYYYDFGIKAY
+761 PVYYYDFGIKEY

>member
-1 MPQCC
+1 
-6 IMKNRIKLLFHLVL
+6 MKNRISIVFILVL

-41 NWANDLT
+41 NWANDVT

-53 KEYPRPQLVRR
+53 KEYPRPQMVRT

-77 TERDTNVS
+77 TERDTNKIA
-85 NINYARKI
+85 INYARKI

-111 GKQQMMYRRF
+111 GKQQMIYRRF
-121 FTIPAKWNQKHLIL
+121 FSIPSHWNQKHLIL

-140 DYETKIWVDGKY
+140 DYETKVWVDGKY
-152 VGIHK
+152 VGMHK
-157 GGYDHFKF
+157 GGYDHFQF
-165 DIAGFLNNEATH
+165 DIAGFLNKDEKH

-187 NEGMQPIGKQ
+187 NEGSQPIGKQ
-197 ALPEIRNR
+197 ALPAIRNR

-220 EPINEVAIQSIKII
+220 EPTNEVAIESIKII

-239 ASISLQPKMMG
+239 GTISLQTKVVG
-250 ATQGTRIKIQA
+250 ATQGARIKIQA
-261 FDHGKEVANLMTTVG
+261 FDQGKEIASSIAAIGEPVSLQ
-276 DPITLKLNQPKLWSP
+276 LNQPKLWSP
-291 THPFLYDLK
+291 TNPFLYDLK
-300 LSLIKEGK
+300 LSLINDGK

-323 MGRDKEGYMRILLNN
+323 MGRDQEGYMRILLNN

-413 ETKSNTNPSDF
+413 DTKSNLNPSDF

-460 AALKAKDSS
+460 AALKAKDPT

-478 NDKKVGDIRDFHDYT
+478 HDKKVGDIRDFHDYT
-493 IHPAIALGNKN
+493 IHPAVALVNKN

-512 ETGGIDLLI
+512 EAGGIDLLI

-530 KVENKIKTDW
+530 KGGTKIKTDW
-540 ALDFKKGVV
+540 SIDFKKGIV
-549 KSAEELVEKY
+549 KSSDELIEKY
-559 KILMDDLFQLKKYGL
+559 KILLDDLFQLKKYGL
-574 NALVY
+574 NAVVY
-579 TQISDV
+579 TQTSDV

-593 TYDRKVSKLPEA
+593 TYDRKVSKLPET
-605 TFAVLHQQFFKPTI
+605 TFAALHEQFFKPTM
-619 TGKFILPLSM
+619 TGKFILPLSI

-643 NDWIKNAK
+643 NDWIKNLML
-651 TSDFK
+651 SDFK
-656 LGEAPFGIE
+656 TGMAPFGIE
-665 SKNAPKVN
+665 SNNVHKVN
-673 TPWNKNILFLNKEFT
+673 TPWNTNSLFLNKEFT
-688 LTSVPSKL
+688 LSSVPSKL
-696 SLVACNRGMTDVYIN
+696 SLIACNTGITEVYIN
-711 GVYVMQ
+711 GAYVMQ

-725 PEIKISETILSDKA
+725 PEVKISETILSNEA

-749 LSLKFNFPSVGN
+749 LSLKFNFPSVGK
-761 PVYYYDFGIKAY
+761 PVYYYDFGIKEY

>member
-1 MPQCC
+1 
-6 IMKNRIKLLFHLVL
+6 MKNRISIVFILVL

-41 NWANDLT
+41 NWANNVT

-53 KEYPRPQLVRR
+53 KEYPRPQMVRT

-77 TERDTNVS
+77 TERDTNKIA
-85 NINYARKI
+85 INYARKI

-111 GKQQMMYRRF
+111 GKQQMIYRRF
-121 FTIPAKWNQKHLIL
+121 FSIPSHWNQKHLIL

-140 DYETKIWVDGKY
+140 DYEAKVWVDGKY

-157 GGYDHFKF
+157 GGYDHFQF
-165 DIAGFLNNEATH
+165 DIAGFLNKDEKH

-187 NEGMQPIGKQ
+187 NEGSQPIGKQ
-197 ALPEIRNR
+197 ALPAIRNR

-220 EPINEVAIQSIKII
+220 EPTNEVAIESIKII

-239 ASISLQPKMMG
+239 GTISLQTKVVG
-250 ATQGTRIKIQA
+250 ATQGARIKIQA
-261 FDHGKEVANLMTTVG
+261 FDQGKEIASSIAAIGEPVSLQ
-276 DPITLKLNQPKLWSP
+276 LNQPKLWSP
-291 THPFLYDLK
+291 TNPFLYDLK
-300 LSLIKEGK
+300 LSLINDGK
-308 VVDEVSSYFGMRKIS
+308 VSDEVSSYFGMRKIS
-323 MGRDKEGYMRILLNN
+323 MGRDQEGYMRILLNN

-413 ETKSNTNPSDF
+413 DTKSNLNPSDF

-460 AALKAKDSS
+460 AALKAKDPT

-478 NDKKVGDIRDFHDYT
+478 HDKKVGDIRDFHDYT
-493 IHPAIALGNKN
+493 IHPAVALVNKN

-512 ETGGIDLLI
+512 EAGGIDLLI

-530 KVENKIKTDW
+530 KGGTKIKTDW
-540 ALDFKKGVV
+540 SIDFKKGIV
-549 KSAEELVEKY
+549 KSSDELIEKY
-559 KILMDDLFQLKKYGL
+559 KILLDDLFQLKKYGL
-574 NALVY
+574 NAVVY

-593 TYDRKVSKLPEA
+593 TYDRKVSKLPET
-605 TFAVLHQQFFKPTI
+605 TFAALHEQFFKPTM
-619 TGKFILPLSM
+619 TGKFILPLSI

-643 NDWIKNAK
+643 NDWIKNLML
-651 TSDFK
+651 SDFK
-656 LGEAPFGIE
+656 TGMTPFGIE
-665 SKNAPKVN
+665 SNNVHKVN
-673 TPWNKNILFLNKEFT
+673 TPWNTNSLFLNKEFT
-688 LTSVPSKL
+688 LSSVPSKL
-696 SLVACNRGMTDVYIN
+696 SLIACNTGITEVYIN
-711 GVYVMQ
+711 GAYVMQ

-725 PEIKISETILSDKA
+725 PEVKISETILSDEA
-739 MKLLKVGVNQ
+739 MKLLKLGVNQ
-749 LSLKFNFPSVGN
+749 LSLKFNFPSVGK
-761 PVYYYDFGIKAY
+761 PVYYYDFGIKEY

>member
-1 MPQCC
+1 
-6 IMKNRIKLLFHLVL
+6 MKNRISIVFILVL

-41 NWANDLT
+41 NWANDVT

-53 KEYPRPQLVRR
+53 KEYPRPQMVRT

-77 TERDTNVS
+77 TERDTNKIA
-85 NINYARKI
+85 INYARKI

-111 GKQQMMYRRF
+111 GKQQMIYRRF
-121 FTIPAKWNQKHLIL
+121 FSIPSHWNQKHLIL

-140 DYETKIWVDGKY
+140 DYEAKVWVDGKY

-157 GGYDHFKF
+157 GGYDHFQF
-165 DIAGFLNNEATH
+165 DIAGFLNKDEKH

-187 NEGMQPIGKQ
+187 NEGSQPIGKQ
-197 ALPEIRNR
+197 ALPAIRNR

-220 EPINEVAIQSIKII
+220 EPTNEVAIESIKII

-239 ASISLQPKMMG
+239 GTISLQTKVVG
-250 ATQGTRIKIQA
+250 ATQGARIKIQA
-261 FDHGKEVANLMTTVG
+261 FDQGKEIASSIAAIGEPVSLQ
-276 DPITLKLNQPKLWSP
+276 LNQPKLWSP
-291 THPFLYDLK
+291 TNPFLYDFK
-300 LSLIKEGK
+300 LSLINDGK

-323 MGRDKEGYMRILLNN
+323 MGRDQEGYMRILLNN

-413 ETKSNTNPSDF
+413 DTKSNLNPSDF

-460 AALKAKDSS
+460 SALKAKDPT

-478 NDKKVGDIRDFHDYT
+478 HDKKVGDIRDFHDYT
-493 IHPAIALGNKN
+493 IHPAVALVNKN

-512 ETGGIDLLI
+512 EAGGIDLLI

-530 KVENKIKTDW
+530 KGGTKIKTDW
-540 ALDFKKGVV
+540 SIDFKKGIV
-549 KSAEELVEKY
+549 KSSDELIEKY
-559 KILMDDLFQLKKYGL
+559 KILLDDLFQLKKYGL
-574 NALVY
+574 NAVVY

-593 TYDRKVSKLPEA
+593 TYDRKVSKLPET
-605 TFAVLHQQFFKPTI
+605 TFAALHEQFFKPTM
-619 TGKFILPLSM
+619 TGKFILPLSI

-643 NDWIKNAK
+643 NDWIKNTTIA
-651 TSDFK
+651 DFK

-665 SKNAPKVN
+665 SNNVHKVN
-673 TPWNKNILFLNKEFT
+673 TTWNTNSLFLNKEFT
-688 LTSVPSKL
+688 LSSVPSKL
-696 SLVACNRGMTDVYIN
+696 SLIACNTGITEVYIN
-711 GVYVMQ
+711 GAYVMQ

-725 PEIKISETILSDKA
+725 PEVKISETILSDEA
-739 MKLLKVGVNQ
+739 MKLLKLGVNQ
-749 LSLKFNFPSVGN
+749 LSLKFNFPSVGK
-761 PVYYYDFGIKAY
+761 PVYYYDFGIKEY

>member
-1 MPQCC
+1 
-6 IMKNRIKLLFHLVL
+6 MKNRICIIFTLVL
-20 LLQYSF
+20 LLEYSF

-41 NWANDLT
+41 NWANDVT

-53 KEYPRPQLVRR
+53 KEYPRPQMVRT

-77 TERDTNVS
+77 TDRDTNKIA
-85 NINYARKI
+85 INYARKI

-111 GKQQMMYRRF
+111 GKQQMMYRRY
-121 FTIPAKWNQKHLIL
+121 FTVPSNWNQKYLIL

-140 DYETKIWVDGKY
+140 DYETKVWVDGKY
-152 VGIHK
+152 VGMHK
-157 GGYDHFKF
+157 GGYDHFQF
-165 DIAGFLNNEATH
+165 DITGFLSKEQKH
-177 EIKLVVWDPT
+177 EIKIVVWDPT
-187 NEGMQPIGKQ
+187 NEGSQPIGKQ
-197 ALPEIRNR
+197 ALPAIKNV

-220 EPINEVAIQSIKII
+220 EPINDVAIESIKII

-239 ASISLQPKMMG
+239 ATISLQTKVVG

-261 FDHGKEVANLMTTVG
+261 FDQGKEIASSIAAYDELVSLQ
-276 DPITLKLNQPKLWSP
+276 LNQPKLWSP
-291 THPFLYDLK
+291 TNPFLYDLK
-300 LSLIKEGK
+300 LTLIKEGK

-323 MGRDKEGYMRILLNN
+323 MGRDQEGYMRILLNN

-413 ETKSNTNPSDF
+413 DTKSNLNSSDF

-460 AALKAKDSS
+460 AALKAKDPT

-478 NDKKVGDIRDFHDYT
+478 HDKKVGDIRDFHDYT
-493 IHPAIALGNKN
+493 IHPAIALVTKN
-504 DDRAMVLG
+504 DERAMVLG
-512 ETGGIDLLI
+512 EAGGFDLLI

-530 KVENKIKTDW
+530 KTETKLKTDW
-540 ALDFKKGVV
+540 TIDFKKGVV
-549 KSAEELVEKY
+549 KSADELIEKY
-559 KILMDDLFQLKKYGL
+559 TILLDDLFQLKKYGL
-574 NALVY
+574 NAVVY

-593 TYDRKVSKLPEA
+593 TYDRKVGKLPDT
-605 TFAVLHQQFFKPTI
+605 TFAALHQQFFKPTI
-619 TGKFILPLSM
+619 TGKYILPLSM
-629 NEPQQWNYSFTAPS
+629 NTAQQWNYRFTAPS
-643 NDWIKNAK
+643 NDWIKNTTIA
-651 TSDFK
+651 DFK

-665 SKNAPKVN
+665 SNNAHKVN
-673 TPWNKNILFLNKEFT
+673 TTWNTNSLFLNKEFT
-688 LTSVPSKL
+688 LTALPSKL
-696 SLVACNRGMTDVYIN
+696 SLVACNTGITDVYIN
-711 GVYVMQ
+711 GAYVMQ

-725 PEIKISETILSDKA
+725 PEVKISETLLSDKA

-749 LSLKFNFPSVGN
+749 LSLKFNFPSVGK
-761 PVYYYDFGIKAY
+761 PVYYYDFGIKEY

>member
-1 MPQCC
+1 
-6 IMKNRIKLLFHLVL
+6 MKNRISIVFILVL

-41 NWANDLT
+41 NWANNVT

-53 KEYPRPQLVRR
+53 KEYPRPQMVRT

-77 TERDTNVS
+77 TERDTNKIA
-85 NINYARKI
+85 INYARKI

-111 GKQQMMYRRF
+111 GKQQMIYRRF
-121 FTIPAKWNQKHLIL
+121 FSIPSHWNQKHLIL

-140 DYETKIWVDGKY
+140 DYEAKVWVDGKY

-157 GGYDHFKF
+157 GGYDHFQF
-165 DIAGFLNNEATH
+165 DIAGFLNKDEKH

-187 NEGMQPIGKQ
+187 NEGSQPIGKQ
-197 ALPEIRNR
+197 ALPAIRNR

-220 EPINEVAIQSIKII
+220 EPTNEVAIESIKII

-239 ASISLQPKMMG
+239 GTISLQTKVVG
-250 ATQGTRIKIQA
+250 ATQGARIKIQA
-261 FDHGKEVANLMTTVG
+261 FDQGKEIASSIAAIGEPVSLQ
-276 DPITLKLNQPKLWSP
+276 LNQPKLWSP
-291 THPFLYDLK
+291 TNPFLYDLK
-300 LSLIKEGK
+300 LSLINDRK

-323 MGRDKEGYMRILLNN
+323 MGRDQEGYMRILLNN

-349 GYWPDGILTP
+349 GYWPDGLLTP

-413 ETKSNTNPSDF
+413 DTKSNLNPSDF

-460 AALKAKDSS
+460 AALKAKDPT

-478 NDKKVGDIRDFHDYT
+478 HDKKVGDIRDFHDYT
-493 IHPAIALGNKN
+493 IHPAVALVNKN

-512 ETGGIDLLI
+512 EAGGIDLLI

-530 KVENKIKTDW
+530 KGGTKIKTDW
-540 ALDFKKGVV
+540 SIDFKKGIV
-549 KSAEELVEKY
+549 KSSDELIEKY
-559 KILMDDLFQLKKYGL
+559 KILLDDLFQLKKYGL
-574 NALVY
+574 NAVVY

-593 TYDRKVSKLPEA
+593 TYDRKVSKLPET
-605 TFAVLHQQFFKPTI
+605 TFAALHEQFFKPTM
-619 TGKFILPLSM
+619 TGKFILPLSI

-643 NDWIKNAK
+643 NDWIKNLML
-651 TSDFK
+651 SDFK
-656 LGEAPFGIE
+656 TGMAPFGIE
-665 SKNAPKVN
+665 SNNVHKVN
-673 TPWNKNILFLNKEFT
+673 TPWNTNSLFLNKEFT
-688 LTSVPSKL
+688 LSSVPSKL
-696 SLVACNRGMTDVYIN
+696 SLIACNTGITDVYIN
-711 GVYVMQ
+711 GAYVMQ

-725 PEIKISETILSDKA
+725 PEVKISETILSDEA

-749 LSLKFNFPSVGN
+749 LSLKFNFPSVGK
-761 PVYYYDFGIKAY
+761 PVYYYDFGIKEY

>member
-1 MPQCC
+1 
-6 IMKNRIKLLFHLVL
+6 MKNRISIVFILVL

-41 NWANDLT
+41 NWANDVT

-53 KEYPRPQLVRR
+53 KEYPRPQMVRT

-77 TERDTNVS
+77 TERDTNKIA
-85 NINYARKI
+85 INYARKI

-111 GKQQMMYRRF
+111 GKQQMIYRRF
-121 FTIPAKWNQKHLIL
+121 FSIPSHWNQKHLIL

-140 DYETKIWVDGKY
+140 DYEAKVWVDGKY

-157 GGYDHFKF
+157 GGYDHFQF
-165 DIAGFLNNEATH
+165 DIAGFLNKDEKH

-187 NEGMQPIGKQ
+187 NEGSQPIGKQ
-197 ALPEIRNR
+197 ALPAIRNR

-220 EPINEVAIQSIKII
+220 EPTNEVAIESIKII

-239 ASISLQPKMMG
+239 GTILLQTKVVG
-250 ATQGTRIKIQA
+250 ATQGARIKIQA
-261 FDHGKEVANLMTTVG
+261 FDQGKEIASSIAAIGEPVSLQ
-276 DPITLKLNQPKLWSP
+276 LNQPKLWSP
-291 THPFLYDLK
+291 TNPFLYDFK
-300 LSLIKEGK
+300 LSLINDGK

-323 MGRDKEGYMRILLNN
+323 MGRDQEGYMRILLNN
-338 EIIYQLGPLDQ
+338 AIIYQLGPLDQ

-413 ETKSNTNPSDF
+413 DTKSNLNPSDF

-460 AALKAKDSS
+460 AALKAKDPT

-478 NDKKVGDIRDFHDYT
+478 HDKKVGDIRDFHDYT
-493 IHPAIALGNKN
+493 IHPAVALVNKN
-504 DDRAMVLG
+504 DNRAMVLG
-512 ETGGIDLLI
+512 EAGGIDLLI

-530 KVENKIKTDW
+530 KGGTKIKTDW
-540 ALDFKKGVV
+540 SIDFKKGIV
-549 KSAEELVEKY
+549 KSSDELIEKY
-559 KILMDDLFQLKKYGL
+559 KILLDDLFQLKKYGL
-574 NALVY
+574 NAVVY

-593 TYDRKVSKLPEA
+593 TYDRKVSKLPET
-605 TFAVLHQQFFKPTI
+605 TFAALHEQFFKPTM
-619 TGKFILPLSM
+619 TGKFILPLSI

-643 NDWIKNAK
+643 NDWIKNTTIA
-651 TSDFK
+651 DFK

-665 SKNAPKVN
+665 SNNVHKVN
-673 TPWNKNILFLNKEFT
+673 TPWNTNSLFLNKEFT
-688 LTSVPSKL
+688 LSSVPSKL
-696 SLVACNRGMTDVYIN
+696 SLIACNTGITEVYIN
-711 GVYVMQ
+711 GAYVMQ

-725 PEIKISETILSDKA
+725 PEVKISETILSDEA
-739 MKLLKVGVNQ
+739 MKLLKLGVNQ
-749 LSLKFNFPSVGN
+749 LSLKFNFPSVGK
-761 PVYYYDFGIKAY
+761 PVYYYDFGIKEY

>member
-1 MPQCC
+1 
-6 IMKNRIKLLFHLVL
+6 MKNRISIVFILVL

-41 NWANDLT
+41 NWANDVT

-53 KEYPRPQLVRR
+53 KEYPRPQMVRT

-77 TERDTNVS
+77 TERDTNKIA
-85 NINYARKI
+85 INYARKI

-121 FTIPAKWNQKHLIL
+121 FSIPSHWNQKQLIL

-140 DYETKIWVDGKY
+140 DYETKVWVDGKY
-152 VGIHK
+152 VGVHK
-157 GGYDHFKF
+157 GGYDHFQF
-165 DIAGFLNNEATH
+165 DIAGFLNKDEKH

-187 NEGMQPIGKQ
+187 NEGSQPIGKQ
-197 ALPEIRNR
+197 ALPAIRNI

-220 EPINEVAIQSIKII
+220 EPINTLAIESLKII

-239 ASISLQPKMMG
+239 ATISLQTKIVG
-250 ATQGTRIKIQA
+250 ATQGARIKIQA
-261 FDHGKEVANLMTTVG
+261 FDQGNEIASSIAAIG
-276 DPITLKLNQPKLWSP
+276 EPISLQLNQPKLWSP
-291 THPFLYDLK
+291 TNPFLYDLK
-300 LSLIKEGK
+300 LSLINDGK
-308 VVDEVSSYFGMRKIS
+308 VSDEVSSYFGMRKIS
-323 MGRDKEGYMRILLNN
+323 MGRDQEGYMRILLNN

-349 GYWPDGILTP
+349 GYWPDGLLTP

-413 ETKSNTNPSDF
+413 DTKSNLNPSDF

-460 AALKAKDSS
+460 AALKAKDPT

-478 NDKKVGDIRDFHDYT
+478 HDKKVGDIRDFHDYT
-493 IHPAIALGNKN
+493 IHPAVALVNKN

-512 ETGGIDLLI
+512 EAGGIDLLI

-530 KVENKIKTDW
+530 KGGTKIKTDW
-540 ALDFKKGVV
+540 SIDFKKGIV
-549 KSAEELVEKY
+549 KSSDELIEKY
-559 KILMDDLFQLKKYGL
+559 KILLDDLFQLKKYGL
-574 NALVY
+574 NAVVY

-593 TYDRKVSKLPEA
+593 TYDRKVSKLPET
-605 TFAVLHQQFFKPTI
+605 TFAALHEQFFKPTM
-619 TGKFILPLSM
+619 TGKFILPLSI

-643 NDWIKNAK
+643 NDWIKNTTIA
-651 TSDFK
+651 DFK

-665 SKNAPKVN
+665 SNNVHKVN
-673 TPWNKNILFLNKEFT
+673 TPWNTNSLFLNKEFT
-688 LTSVPSKL
+688 LSSVPSKL
-696 SLVACNRGMTDVYIN
+696 SLIACNTGITEVYIN
-711 GVYVMQ
+711 GAYVMQ

-725 PEIKISETILSDKA
+725 PEVKISETILSDEA
-739 MKLLKVGVNQ
+739 MKLLKLGVNQ
-749 LSLKFNFPSVGN
+749 LSLKFNFPSVGK
-761 PVYYYDFGIKAY
+761 PVYYYDFGIKEY